1 MRSRRCNAEQTSQRH
16 WETGK
21 TRCAMKQSQKNCL
34 VIAHYNSAKDRM
46 ERYKSFFTLFC
57 LCVQKSVFYFAFKFS
72 ARETRTARQGNLKNK
87 ILGSVYFMN
96 GKKKF
101 LATAVFCAIAS
112 VGFVLPAAA
121 EETMTQ
127 DLDEVIV
134 EADRDTLPGGFVA
147 NNDRM
152 GILGDVKAIDV
163 PFTQKKYTEKTIMTF
178 YDPNQPLNGV
188 LANNP
193 SIRVGSPSPMYTD
206 FSMRGVNMNAS
217 HYYINGIPNMFNQTR
232 SIPAYVL
239 SSVDIVSGPNTVL
252 NGATFSNNGT
262 NGTDAPAGLLNG
274 TTKRATTDPVTRYT
288 QRFSGRS
295 TWTEDL
301 DLGRRFGK
309 NNAWGI
315 RVNAHN
321 EDGGLSMEG
330 ADVRD
335 KSIYINLD
343 HQDAKSTTNLFGGY
357 YDWKVDGG
365 QRWLSASGVKTGKLA
380 DAPDGKNNLSFDGQT
395 KYNHGMLFT
404 LNHIQKFSDKW
415 SGFINGGYGHY
426 SEHKNDPNSGS
437 LTLGDNGKL
446 SGKFRDYIS
455 DSTSTYWQVGVSNK
469 AAIGNVKNDLSF
481 AVDYFLY
488 KSKAVNSGSATGQA
502 TIAGDLWNGVHIV
515 GIPIAAAD
523 IDSVGYSKEHAYA
536 ATLADRFEFGK
547 ASLYAALQYRDT
559 ETESAS
565 GAKVSKDSLNPT
577 FAIAYKPV
585 ENLSVYASYAQSYT
599 KPVEVGT
606 SYDNAGEIFKPIKNK
621 QTEIGVKYSSGE
633 ILHSLAFFELNQGSY
648 IKEDNPGGKIGE
660 IYTQNGENKF
670 KGIEYSLTGK
680 VAPKWNVMGGL
691 MYLNGKREKLAKGSE
706 HLEGRYSTGTPK
718 WNAVLATEYEADRN
732 NSAIFRM
739 NYVGKSHVNDNGVM
753 APDYMTFD
761 LGYKHKTKINSTPV
775 TLTAMCY
782 NVLGKDYWISRGTS
796 VALGAPR
803 TMMLSAQFDI

>member
-1 MRSRRCNAEQTSQRH
+1 
-16 WETGK
+16 
-21 TRCAMKQSQKNCL
+21 
-34 VIAHYNSAKDRM
+34 
-46 ERYKSFFTLFC
+46 
-57 LCVQKSVFYFAFKFS
+57 
-72 ARETRTARQGNLKNK
+72 
-87 ILGSVYFMN
+87 MN

-101 LATAVFCAIAS
+101 LAMAVLCAVAS
-112 VGFVLPAAA
+112 VGFVLPASA
-121 EETMTQ
+121 EETMQ
-127 DLDEVIV
+127 HDLDEVIV
-134 EADRDTLPGGFVA
+134 EADRDALPGGFIA
-147 NNDRM
+147 NNDRV
-152 GILGDVKAIDV
+152 GILGNIKAIDV

-188 LANNP
+188 LANSP

-232 SIPAYVL
+232 SIPTYVL

-301 DLGRRFGK
+301 DVGRRFGK
-309 NNAWGI
+309 NNEWGI

-365 QRWLSASGVKTGKLA
+365 QRWLSASGVKAGKLA

-426 SEHKNDPNSGS
+426 SEHKYDPNSGS

-481 AVDYFLY
+481 AVDYFMY
-488 KSKAVNSGSATGQA
+488 KSKALNTGSKTGQA

-515 GIPIAAAD
+515 GTPIFGVGFD
-523 IDSVGYSKEHAYA
+523 DLGYSKEHAYA

-577 FAIAYKPV
+577 FAIAYKPI

-606 SYDNAGEIFKPIKNK
+606 SYANAGEIFDPIKNK
-621 QTEIGVKYSSGE
+621 QTEIGVKYRSGE
-633 ILHSLAFFELNQGSY
+633 ILHSLALFELNQASY
-648 IKEDNPGGKIGE
+648 IREANPEIGKADL
-660 IYTQNGENKF
+660 YTQNGENKF
-670 KGIEYSLTGK
+670 KGVEYSLAGK

-706 HLEGRYSTGTPK
+706 HLEGRYATGTPK
-718 WNAVLATEYEADRN
+718 WNAVLATEYEADQN

-761 LGYKHKTKINSTPV
+761 IGYKHKTKINSTPV
-775 TLTAMCY
+775 TLSAMCY

>member
-1 MRSRRCNAEQTSQRH
+1 M
-16 WETGK
+16 
-21 TRCAMKQSQKNCL
+21 
-34 VIAHYNSAKDRM
+34 D
-46 ERYKSFFTLFC
+46 
-57 LCVQKSVFYFAFKFS
+57 
-72 ARETRTARQGNLKNK
+72 
-87 ILGSVYFMN
+87 
-96 GKKKF
+96 GKKKIW
-101 LATAVFCAIAS
+101 ATAVLCAVAS
-112 VGFVLPAAA
+112 VGFVVPAGA
-121 EETMTQ
+121 EETMTH

-134 EADRDTLPGGFVA
+134 EADRNTLPGGFVA
-147 NNDRM
+147 NNDRV
-152 GILGDVKAIDV
+152 GILGNIKAIDV

-178 YDPNQPLNGV
+178 YDPNQPLNGT
-188 LANNP
+188 LANTP
-193 SIRVGSPSPMYTD
+193 SIRIGSTSPMYTD

-232 SIPAYVL
+232 SIPAYIL

-262 NGTDAPAGLLNG
+262 NDTDAPAGLLNG
-274 TTKRATTDPVTRYT
+274 TTKRAAADPVTRYT

-295 TWTEDL
+295 TWTEEL

-309 NNAWGI
+309 NNEWGI

-321 EDGGLSMEG
+321 EDGGLSIKG

-343 HQDAKSTTNLFGGY
+343 HQDAKSMTNIFGGY
-357 YDWKVDGG
+357 YDWKVNGG
-365 QRWLSASGVKTGKLA
+365 QRWLSASGVTKGNLAEAPNGKT
-380 DAPDGKNNLSFDGQT
+380 DLSFDGQT

-446 SGKFRDYIS
+446 SGKFRDYVS
-455 DSTSTYWQVGVSNK
+455 DSKSSYWQVGVSNK

-481 AVDYFLY
+481 AVDYFMY
-488 KSKAVNSGSATGQA
+488 KSKAVNSGSAAGQA
-502 TIAGDLWNGVHIV
+502 TIGGDLWNGVHII
-515 GIPIAAAD
+515 GTPIAAAD
-523 IDSVGYSKEHAYA
+523 IDSVGYSKEYAYA

-599 KPVEVGT
+599 KPVEVSK

-621 QTEIGVKYSSGE
+621 QTEVGIKYRGGE

-670 KGIEYSLTGK
+670 KGVEYSLTGK

-691 MYLNGKREKLAKGSE
+691 MYLDGKREKLAKGSE
-706 HLEGRYSTGTPK
+706 HLEGRYATGTPK
-718 WNAVLATEYEADRN
+718 WNAVLATEYEADQN

-739 NYVGKSHVNDNGVM
+739 NCVGKSHVNDNGVM
-753 APDYMTFD
+753 AHDYMTFD